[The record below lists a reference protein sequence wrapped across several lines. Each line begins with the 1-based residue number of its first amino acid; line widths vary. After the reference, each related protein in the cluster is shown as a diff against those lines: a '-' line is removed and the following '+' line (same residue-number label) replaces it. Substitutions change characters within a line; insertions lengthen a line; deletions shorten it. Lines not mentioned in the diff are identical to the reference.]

1 MCGRFRPKSLTTGRT
16 VRYQFRH
23 QPVAEL
29 LPKEEPVLRR
39 ALTLVVTI
47 AAVGLS
53 VALPAAGATLAERGN
68 AAASSQS
75 DLIGLVNAYR
85 ANNGLQAVSA
95 SGALTAAATWM
106 AGDMAAKNY
115 IGHVSSDGRSPVQR
129 MFAFGYPAPSMY
141 TGEDLG
147 AGYPSA
153 GGVLAGWQASPAH
166 NAVLLDPN
174 YNAVGIG
181 LVYNASATYKWYWA
195 ADFGGPGGTVKVAVP
210 PPPPPPRA
218 PVAQADRTRPEPV
231 AERAAPAARSEAAQP
246 AEETTDPEAEAHAAR
261 VAFLDAIGERRIM
274 HLFAVLQ
281 RMGVI

>member
-1 MCGRFRPKSLTTGRT
+1 M
-16 VRYQFRH
+16 
-23 QPVAEL
+23 
-29 LPKEEPVLRR
+29 LRR
-39 ALTLVVTI
+39 PLTFVLAIVAL
-47 AAVGLS
+47 GLS
-53 VALPAAGATLAERGN
+53 VALPAAGATLAERGY

-75 DLIGLVNAYR
+75 DLIALVNAYR

-129 MFAFGYPAPSMY
+129 MSAFGYPAPSMY

-166 NAVLLDPN
+166 NAVLLNPN

-195 ADFGGPGGTVKVAVP
+195 ADFGGPGGTVKIAIP
-210 PPPPPPRA
+210 PPA
-218 PVAQADRTRPEPV
+218 PAAQAARRVAEPI
-231 AERAAPAARSEAAQP
+231 AERAAPAPRGSTADPIDAETADETSDPAA
-246 AEETTDPEAEAHAAR
+246 EAETAR
-261 VAFLDAIGERRIM
+261 VAFIEALRERRIV
-274 HLFAVLQ
+274 HLIAVLL